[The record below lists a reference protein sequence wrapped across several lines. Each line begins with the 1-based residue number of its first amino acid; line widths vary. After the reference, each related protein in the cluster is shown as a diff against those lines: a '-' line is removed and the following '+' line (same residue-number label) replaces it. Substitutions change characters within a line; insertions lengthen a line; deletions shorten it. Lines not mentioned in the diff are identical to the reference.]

1 MENSIITKK
10 TNLSKFVNF
19 VKSRLDNTPVIVNN
33 KDNVRVGNYVCIQD
47 SGQWTVLYKK
57 TLIEKFTLRASAV
70 AWCIATIAERY
81 NDAKV
86 VKKEDLEYGR
96 IVENSYVYL
105 TRFNTTTDMFK
116 KELMWI
122 RYDDSM
128 HQLSIKKNLLTDF
141 LKNLKVG

>member
-86 VKKEDLEYGR
+86 VKKEDLEY
-96 IVENSYVYL
+96 SYEKSRKSLNV
-105 TRFNTTTDMFK
+105 
-116 KELMWI
+116 
-122 RYDDSM
+122 
-128 HQLSIKKNLLTDF
+128 
-141 LKNLKVG
+141 LKVDRKKYNLSLSQDDIFNPDMQLNSDFK